1 MRKDESMD
9 EIFEQENCVYTPPR
23 CALAHKNRSK
33 LRMKIWIDR

>member
-23 CALAHKNRSK
+23 CTPCTQKQK
-33 LRMKIWIDR
+33 QITDEDMDR